1 MDQQAERRRYDR
13 LHEPARLMA
22 LSDGVFAIV
31 LTLLVLEIHVP
42 DLGAGQRLTE
52 ALAEIRPS
60 FVAFVISFVVVAIAW
75 AGHRDLFVHIRLT
88 DRNLVWLNLLYLF
101 PLSLLP
107 FGAALLSRYDREPV
121 ALSVY
126 GLLLLA
132 IALTRLWV
140 WWYATNRP
148 HLMFEAI
155 DRRSRRIGVLATVVP
170 GALYLLAI
178 LIADSSPTASF
189 AIYAGV
195 PVLYFIGLIV
205 ARATAPPGAAE
216 RDFT

>member
-1 MDQQAERRRYDR
+1 MDQEAERRRYDR
-13 LHEPARLMA
+13 LHEPTRLLA
-22 LSDGVFAIV
+22 PSDGVFAIV

-42 DLGAGQRLTE
+42 DLGAGQRLTD

-88 DRNLVWLNLLYLF
+88 DRNLVWLNLLYLI

-121 ALSVY
+121 ALSLY
-126 GLLLLA
+126 GVLLLA

-140 WWYATNRP
+140 WLYATGRP
-148 HLMFEAI
+148 HLMFEPI
-155 DRRSRRIGVLATVVP
+155 DPRSRRLGMLVAAVP
-170 GALYLLAI
+170 AALYLVAL
-178 LIADSSPTASF
+178 LIADGARRRASRSTP
-189 AIYAGV
+189 ACRSCI
-195 PVLYFIGLIV
+195 
-205 ARATAPPGAAE
+205 AP
-216 RDFT
+216 D